1 MKDTSVTEYIKK
13 AFEYKAAGNF
23 KQAIEFFYKALSID
37 SESSEIMNEIA
48 GLYFKI
54 NNTERAIEYY
64 EQALMSDPFNF
75 GIKSNLAL
83 VYKHIGN
90 VDKAINLLES
100 VYSKQQKP
108 EYLSELL
115 QCLYLEDRFEELIE
129 QYKRSGSQDSNI
141 DTIHYYTG
149 LAYYEIKDI
158 NNAEILFRRTLSI
171 NPNNTDAKYNL
182 AKILFEK
189 KSYDEA
195 ELLLLNIL
203 ESKICAKSYFLIG
216 EINFSK
222 NLLEKAINYFTIA
235 CNVDFKNPTYFYEL
249 ATAYSLKGFLIEAE
263 ENYLKAIRLSPN
275 NLDYN
280 YTLAYLYYQTDDIS
294 KAKNKLSYILSI
306 NSHHIDALVL
316 KALIY
321 SDVDDVVNAN
331 RILDNVLAQTTT
343 NDFAYYVKAIVY
355 KKMSWWDKAIETIKK
370 AIELKPASLEYMSEL
385 AKYYY
390 ENKMYKD
397 ARAISYKLIEMDSNY
412 VFAYLHLAK
421 VFIKLDDYETALKN
435 IELALDLD
443 SNSDEAYYMKA
454 VVMRKS
460 EINNFAIEN
469 AKIAISLAP
478 EKVEYYEFIA
488 QIYFFQQKYKESYSY
503 FKEAS
508 SLDIMKGDYRYYMA
522 KCSQFIN
529 DINGAIINFTQAK
542 RLNPANVFITNE
554 YSDFLC
560 SVGKDKQALE
570 VLKSTLVFNIDSVER
585 KELNQKIASLE
596 KTVVEKSGKLQKWL
610 KKALTKKKNI
620 ESKQV

>member
-1 MKDTSVTEYIKK
+1 MKETSVTEYIKK

-100 VYSKQQKP
+100 VYGKQQKP

-115 QCLYLEDRFEELIE
+115 QCLYLENRYEELIE
-129 QYKRSGSQDSNI
+129 QYKRSNAQDSSI
-141 DTIHYYTG
+141 DTIHYFTG
-149 LAYYEIKDI
+149 LAYYELKDI
-158 NNAEILFRRTLSI
+158 NNAEILFRRALNS
-171 NPNNTDAKYNL
+171 NPNNSDAKYHL
-182 AKILFEK
+182 ARILFEK
-189 KSYDEA
+189 KLYDES
-195 ELLLLNIL
+195 ELLLLNVL

-216 EINFSK
+216 EINFAK
-222 NLLEKAINYFTIA
+222 NLLEKAINYFSIA
-235 CNVDFKNPTYFYEL
+235 SNIDFKNPAYFYSL

-263 ENYLKAIRLSPN
+263 ENYQKAVRLSPN

-280 YTLAYLYYQTDDIS
+280 YTLAYLYYQTGATS

-331 RILDNVLAQTTT
+331 RILDNVLTQTTT

-370 AIELKPASLEYMSEL
+370 AIEIKPDSLEYMSEL

-390 ENKMYKD
+390 ENKMYKE
-397 ARAISYKLIEMDSNY
+397 ARATSYKLIEMDVNY
-412 VFAYLHLAK
+412 VFAYLQLSK

-435 IELALDLD
+435 IELALNLD
-443 SNSDEAYYMKA
+443 NNSDEAYYMKA

-460 EINNFAIEN
+460 DINNFAIEN
-469 AKIAISLAP
+469 AKIAITLAP

-488 QIYFFQQKYKESYSY
+488 QIYFLQQKYKEAYSY
-503 FKEAS
+503 FKEAATI
-508 SLDIMKGDYRYYMA
+508 DIMKGDYRYYMA
-522 KCSQFIN
+522 KCSQFIK
-529 DINGAIINFTQAK
+529 DVNGAIINFAQAK

-554 YSDFLC
+554 YSDFLR
-560 SVGKDKQALE
+560 SVGKSKQALE
-570 VLKSTLVFNIDSVER
+570 VLKSTLAYNIDSMER
-585 KELNQKIASLE
+585 KELNQKIAVLE
-596 KTVVEKSGKLQKWL
+596 KSIEEKTGKLQKL
-610 KKALTKKKNI
+610 IKKVFNKNK
-620 ESKQV
+620 SNKTTQV

>member
-1 MKDTSVTEYIKK
+1 MKETSVTEYIKK
-13 AFEYKAAGNF
+13 AFEYKSAGNY

-54 NNTERAIEYY
+54 NNPERAIEYY

-75 GIKSNLAL
+75 GVKRNLAL

-100 VYSKQQKP
+100 VYGKQQKP

-115 QCLYLEDRFEELIE
+115 QCLYLEDRYEELVD
-129 QYKRSGSQDSNI
+129 QYKRSNQQDSLL
-141 DTIHYYTG
+141 DSIHYYTG
-149 LAYYEIKDI
+149 LAYYALKDL
-158 NNAEILFRRTLSI
+158 NTAETLFRKTLQV
-171 NPNNTDAKYNL
+171 NPNNADAKYYL
-182 AKILFEK
+182 AKILYEK
-189 KSYDEA
+189 KLYDES

-222 NLLEKAINYFTIA
+222 NLLEKAINYFSIA
-235 CNVDFKNPTYFYEL
+235 CNIDFRNPAYFYEL

-263 ENYLKAIRLSPN
+263 ENYQKAVRLSPN

-280 YTLAYLYYQTDDIS
+280 YTLAYLYYQTGNIP
-294 KAKNKLSYILSI
+294 KAKNKLAYILSI

-321 SDVDDVVNAN
+321 SDIDDVVNAN
-331 RILDNVLAQTTT
+331 RILDDVLAQVKT

-355 KKMSWWDKAIETIKK
+355 KKMSWWDKAIEAIKK
-370 AIELKPASLEYMSEL
+370 ALELKPESLEYMSEL

-397 ARAISYKLIEMDSNY
+397 SRAISYKIIEIDANY
-412 VFAYLHLAK
+412 VFVYIQLAK

-435 IELALDLD
+435 VELALNLD
-443 SNSDEAYYMKA
+443 NNADEAYYMKA
-454 VVMRKS
+454 VIMRKS

-488 QIYFFQQKYKESYSY
+488 QIYFHQQKYKEAYSY
-503 FKEAS
+503 FKEAA
-508 SLDIMKGDYRYYMA
+508 SLDILKGDYRYYMA
-522 KCSQFIN
+522 KCSQFIK
-529 DINGAIINFTQAK
+529 DTNGAIINFAQAK
-542 RLNPANVFITNE
+542 RLNPVNVFITNE
-554 YSDFLC
+554 YSDFLL

-570 VLKSTLVFNIDSVER
+570 VLKSTLAYNLDSLER
-585 KELNQKIASLE
+585 KELNQKITVLE
-596 KTVVEKSGKLQKWL
+596 KNILEKSSKFKKWI
-610 KKALTKKKNI
+610 KKTFVKIKTDKT
-620 ESKQV
+620 KQV